1 MDSPLNY
8 SRFSKPDSDFFR
20 STGTSLV
27 FKTVGRNTKP
37 SWSNRIV
44 KDVNDLQ
51 YSINVDLFGKNKFQ
65 SVTLENRR
73 RESLSADK
81 KGNISTR

>member
-1 MDSPLNY
+1 MDSPLNG
-8 SRFSKPDSDFFR
+8 SRFSKNDSEIFR

-37 SWSNRIV
+37 SWSNRII

-51 YSINVDLFGKNKFQ
+51 YDLDIDIIGKYKFQ
-65 SVTLENRR
+65 STTL
-73 RESLSADK
+73 D
-81 KGNISTR
+81 